1 MPESWKIP
9 MSRPAYVLIALVWI
23 SACADD
29 VAGPAPQTSVRPAAA
44 VSAEQ
49 ITVVMSGLNSPRGLD
64 WGPEGGLYVVEAG
77 TTALNGACIQF
88 MEGTTLTMKCWSGT
102 GSVSRLWH
110 GRQERIV
117 TGLPSYFITLSNFPG
132 GPQDI
137 SFAGGR
143 AFVTLG
149 WGGDPG
155 DRTLLDAAAEAA
167 GSLIQLTPSGEWR
180 VIADLAG
187 FEATDNPDGSIVDS
201 NPYGLLAEP
210 SRRFVADAGGNSI
223 LEIEPNGS
231 IHLLATLPSTP
242 APPPFNQAESVP
254 TRVRRGPDGA
264 LYVSTLTGVPFLAGA
279 AAIYRLGAGYTPE
292 VYAGGFKAI
301 TDFVFAPDGGMYVLQ
316 YATGFLFFNEPGS
329 LIHVAP
335 EGTRTVVVEGLTQ
348 PTGLLLG
355 PDGSIYISN
364 RGTSVGTGEVL
375 RIVP

>member
-1 MPESWKIP
+1 VFRECPSGGIEGLDDLQDGRDSAPKYCD
-9 MSRPAYVLIALVWI
+9 AYV
-23 SACADD
+23 C
-29 VAGPAPQTSVRPAAA
+29 
-44 VSAEQ
+44 
-49 ITVVMSGLNSPRGLD
+49 
-64 WGPEGGLYVVEAG
+64 VVEAG
-77 TTALNGACIQF
+77 TTDLNGACIEF
-88 MEGTTLTMKCWSGT
+88 MEGITLTMKCWSGT
-102 GSVSRLWH
+102 GSVSRLWR
-110 GRQERIV
+110 GQQERIV

-149 WGGDPG
+149 WGGNPAE
-155 DRTLLDAAAEAA
+155 RSLLDAAAAAA
-167 GSLIQLTPSGEWR
+167 GSLIQLTPGGQWR
-180 VIADLAG
+180 VIADVAG

-210 SRRFVADAGGNSI
+210 ARRFVADAGGNSI

-242 APPPFNQAESVP
+242 APPPFNQSESVP

-264 LYVSTLTGVPFLAGA
+264 LYVSTLTGAPFLAGA
-279 AAIYRLGAGYTPE
+279 AAIYLMGAGHTPE

-335 EGTRTVVVEGLTQ
+335 EGTRTVLVEGLAQ
-348 PTGLLLG
+348 PTGLALG
-355 PDGSIYISN
+355 RDGSIYVSN